1 MKKICKRIS
10 DKIKGNDIS
19 IRIYVSF
26 AFVLIFT
33 GLLTGAIFINLYQK
47 NYVRSYT
54 ELLTKQGKMISKRVS
69 K

>member
-33 GLLTGAIFINLYQK
+33 GLLTGAIYKFISEKLCSFLYGA
-47 NYVRSYT
+47 SYKT
-54 ELLTKQGKMISKRVS
+54 RENDFKACL
-69 K
+69 

>member
-33 GLLTGAIFINLYQK
+33 GLLTGAIFINLYY
-47 NYVRSYT
+47 NYLYN
-54 ELLTKQGKMISKRVS
+54 KRFYIQL

>member
-33 GLLTGAIFINLYQK
+33 GLLTGAIFINLYY
-47 NYVRSYT
+47 NYDKSIR
-54 ELLTKQGKMISKRVS
+54 LFIQNQ
-69 K
+69 

>member
-33 GLLTGAIFINLYQK
+33 GLLTGAIFIIYIRK
-47 NYVRSYT
+47 IMFVPIRSF
-54 ELLTKQGKMISKRVS
+54 LQNKGK
-69 K
+69 